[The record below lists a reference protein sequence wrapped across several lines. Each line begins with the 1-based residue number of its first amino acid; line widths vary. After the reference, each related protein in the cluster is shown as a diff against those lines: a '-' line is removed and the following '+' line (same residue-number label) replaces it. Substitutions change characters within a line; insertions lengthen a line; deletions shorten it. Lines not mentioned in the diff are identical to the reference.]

1 MTPRP
6 LRRPRA
12 TRPTRAAAALLLF
25 LVAACTR
32 HKGDDAPRVEFLL
45 SAGDSTYWVENRGTG
60 VKLRG
65 SPMVI
70 ARVENRFMELYVVDE
85 DRSFEN
91 ALFIGQRLYQRDL
104 ITGDS
109 IAIFRDTLVPR
120 LAERYERRNP
130 EARRLEPDEDPVNE
144 PANSASAEV
153 SVLAVHGPFLSLEHH
168 VDTAGTGDDAWH
180 MTRHVV
186 LDLRTGTPVGLTDIL
201 GAEAAGSV
209 IARGRTLFRETIDS
223 VRRDRRPNAQRA
235 AQSLNRFRFDP
246 TSFSLVAPNGTLMVA
261 FSAPGQGTGGEG
273 FVLPLRP
280 LPVQEPAWWTNARE
294 ALPSTT
300 REREEHWQRAGYTV
314 RAVYDT
320 ASPVRLTLVDS
331 GGREFPVGTLT
342 APVHRIYW
350 LDSPPIDRV
359 QRNALTR
366 AFNEAALYDAAARTA
381 HSSVSPGRR
390 EGSTVATSG
399 LLVAREMTRIR

>member
-1 MTPRP
+1 
-6 LRRPRA
+6 
-12 TRPTRAAAALLLF
+12 
-25 LVAACTR
+25 
-32 HKGDDAPRVEFLL
+32 
-45 SAGDSTYWVENRGTG
+45 
-60 VKLRG
+60 
-65 SPMVI
+65 MVI

-85 DRSFEN
+85 DRSYEN

-109 IAIFRDTLVPR
+109 IEIFRDTLVPR
-120 LAERYERRNP
+120 MAERYERRNP
-130 EARRLEPDEDPVNE
+130 EARRLEPDEDPLDE
-144 PANSASAEV
+144 PASSASAEV

-168 VDTAGTGDDAWH
+168 VDTAGAGDDAWH
-180 MTRHVV
+180 MTRHLV

-201 GAEAAGSV
+201 GAEAARSV
-209 IARGRTLFRETIDS
+209 IARGRTLYRETIDS
-223 VRRDRRPNAQRA
+223 VRRDRRPTAQRA

-280 LPVQEPAWWTNARE
+280 LPVQEPAWWVSARQ

-320 ASPVRLTLVDS
+320 APPVRLTLVDS

-366 AFNEAALYDAAARTA
+366 AFNEAALYDDAARTA
-381 HSSVSPGRR
+381 HSSASPGGG
-390 EGSTVATSG
+390 EGTVPAKSG
-399 LLVAREMTRIR
+399 LLAARDMTWNR